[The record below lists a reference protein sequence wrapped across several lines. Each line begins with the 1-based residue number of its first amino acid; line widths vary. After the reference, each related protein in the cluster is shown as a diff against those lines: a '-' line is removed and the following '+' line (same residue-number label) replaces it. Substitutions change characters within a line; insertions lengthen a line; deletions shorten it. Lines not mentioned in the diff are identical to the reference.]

1 LKSEISKLSQRMEA
15 MNEGLPESGLFGDAV
30 IEEGVPRAPF
40 RISPQPIEISRGIA
54 NKFQSLGN
62 HLLQFYKASNRL
74 YLDSVRGHQPGWI
87 SELLDHGKS
96 DSVKELGRLNRTKSN
111 LPFVIRP
118 DLMLTESDNLVVTE
132 LDSVP
137 GGIGLLDALS
147 SGYQSMGY
155 SLVGA
160 ADGVVE
166 AFGRALIDDCGLEIP
181 SVAIVVSDES
191 ESYRSEMQAVS
202 RRLEKIGI
210 DANLVHPSN
219 LDYQLGDLVMNT
231 NGNLQKIDVLYRFFE
246 LHDLKNIPNVD
257 FVFHAMRHRR
267 VHVSPPAK
275 AQLEEKLL
283 LALFHH
289 PELADYW
296 IREIGDQSYSVLS
309 DIIPPTW
316 VLDPTKLPPFAAISP
331 PLITAGKSIRRW
343 SDLSN
348 VTQKQRRM
356 VVKPSGFSDLSWGAR
371 GVTIGHD
378 VNQEV
383 WASSVQEAL
392 QSFDT
397 CPYVLQPYEQSRR
410 LSVEYFDFDS
420 SEVKT
425 FDARIRYSPY
435 YFVEQGEA
443 KLAGVLATACPASS
457 KILHGMS
464 TAVMS
469 PVMVNDD

>member
-1 LKSEISKLSQRMEA
+1 MKSEVSKLSQRMEA
-15 MNEGLPESGLFGDAV
+15 MIAGLPESGLFGEV
-30 IEEGVPRAPF
+30 GMGVGVSKVPF
-40 RISPQPIEISRGIA
+40 RVSPQPIEISCDVA
-54 NKFQSLGN
+54 DKFRSLGN
-62 HLLQFYKASNRL
+62 HLLRFYKASNRL

-87 SELLDHGKS
+87 SELLDRGKS
-96 DSVKELGRLNRTKSN
+96 DSVRELGRLNRTKSN

-118 DLMLTESDNLVVTE
+118 DLMLTESDNLVATE

-147 SGYQSMGY
+147 SGYKSMGY
-155 SLVGA
+155 SLLGA

-166 AFGRALIDDCGLEIP
+166 AFGRALIDDCRLDVP

-191 ESYRSEMQAVS
+191 ESYRSEMQLVS
-202 RRLEKIGI
+202 SRLEKIGVS
-210 DANLVHPSN
+210 ARLVHPRD
-219 LDYQLGDLVMNT
+219 LDYQLGDLVTNT
-231 NGNLQKIDVLYRFFE
+231 NGEVQRIDVLYRFFE

-267 VHVSPPAK
+267 VHVSPPPK

-289 PELADYW
+289 PELTDYW
-296 IREIGDQSYSVLS
+296 VHEIGDQSHSVLS
-309 DIIPPTW
+309 NIIPRTW
-316 VLDPTKLPPFAAISP
+316 VLDPTELPPFAAISP

-348 VTQKQRRM
+348 ITQKQRRM
-356 VVKPSGFSDLSWGAR
+356 VIKPSGFSELSWGAR

-378 VNQEV
+378 VNQDV
-383 WASSVQEAL
+383 WASSLQEAL
-392 QSFDT
+392 QAFST
-397 CPYVLQPYEQSRR
+397 TPYVLQPYEQSRR
-410 LSVEYFDFDS
+410 LAVEYFDFDS
-420 SEVKT
+420 NEVKV
-425 FDARIRYSPY
+425 FDSRIRYSPY
-435 YFVEQGEA
+435 YFVEDGEA

-469 PVMVNDD
+469 PVMVGND